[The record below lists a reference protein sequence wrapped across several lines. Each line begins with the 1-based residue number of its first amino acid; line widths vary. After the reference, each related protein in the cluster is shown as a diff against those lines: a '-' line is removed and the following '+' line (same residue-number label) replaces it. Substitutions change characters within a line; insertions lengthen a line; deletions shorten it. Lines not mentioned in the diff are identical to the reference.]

1 MLKNVILA
9 LALVGS
15 AADPCSVL
23 DDQDACNRCC
33 NTDIPAFLSD
43 PGINCEVERC
53 GWDITNLKC
62 VDVPIPQRK
71 LRFGD
76 IEKPSCCKTLPSN
89 AVCAAD

>member
-15 AADPCSVL
+15 VADPCAVL

-33 NTDIPAFLSD
+33 NTDIPALS
-43 PGINCEVERC
+43 PLINCELERC
-53 GWDITNLKC
+53 GWDYENIDC

-76 IEKPSCCKTLPSN
+76 IEKPNCCVTLPSN

>member
-15 AADPCSVL
+15 VADPCAVL

-33 NTDIPAFLSD
+33 NTPFSL
-43 PGINCEVERC
+43 PVINCEIERC
-53 GWDITNLKC
+53 GWDITNLEC

-89 AVCAAD
+89 AVCAAG

>member
-15 AADPCSVL
+15 AADPCAVL

-33 NTDIPAFLSD
+33 NTDIPAFL
-43 PGINCEVERC
+43 PGINCELERC
-53 GWDITNLKC
+53 GWDIENLDC

-76 IEKPSCCKTLPSN
+76 IEKPNCCVTLPSN